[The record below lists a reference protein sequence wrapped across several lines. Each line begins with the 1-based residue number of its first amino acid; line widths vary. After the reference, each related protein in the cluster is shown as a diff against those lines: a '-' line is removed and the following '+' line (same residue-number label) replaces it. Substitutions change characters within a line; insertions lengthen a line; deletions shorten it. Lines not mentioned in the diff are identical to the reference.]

1 MKITVRTVGALR
13 PSRPLTP
20 IEVANLLKDIVGKV
34 FELDVDVTL
43 TAQGL
48 ADMVDKL
55 MGINPAETFDEV
67 VMEADAP
74 LSMNVPLSQ
83 QNVTEGDT
91 LHYRFY
97 LRV

>member
-20 IEVANLLKDIVGKV
+20 FEVAQALKDIVGKV
-34 FELDVDVTL
+34 FEVEIDSSL

-48 ADMVDKL
+48 ADKVDQL

-67 VMEADAP
+67 VMEANVP
-74 LSMNVPLSQ
+74 LNMALPLSQ
-83 QNVTEGDT
+83 QNVVDGDT
-91 LHYRFY
+91 LNYRFY